1 LDDFKKHLK
10 QKVAKKSA
18 RCEATYKRALHTP
31 ERLSRYAPWWLVPRS
46 LFMI

>member
-18 RCEATYKRALHTP
+18 RCEATYKRALVSCW
-31 ERLSRYAPWWLVPRS
+31 RNLVRFS
-46 LFMI
+46 